1 MLTNARPFVDV
12 KDDQWV
18 SFELSLTRLSA
29 GRQPTTRQMVTEHS
43 CMLNGSREL
52 AGGNT
57 TIVLKDGI
65 RSETNRVGT
74 KRRHEL

>member
-1 MLTNARPFVDV
+1 MLINARPLVDV

-18 SFELSLTRLSA
+18 GFELSLTQLSA

-52 AGGNT
+52 AVGNT
-57 TIVLKDGI
+57 TVVLKEGI
-65 RSETNRVGT
+65 RSETNGVGT
-74 KRRHEL
+74 KRRHE